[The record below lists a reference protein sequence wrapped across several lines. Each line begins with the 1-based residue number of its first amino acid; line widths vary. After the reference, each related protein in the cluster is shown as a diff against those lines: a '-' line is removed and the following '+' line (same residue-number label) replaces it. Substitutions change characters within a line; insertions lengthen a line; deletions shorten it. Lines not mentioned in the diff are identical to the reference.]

1 MRLLVVEDQK
11 DLNEIITRKLTNE
24 HYSVDSCFSGDEA
37 LDFMRCAE
45 YDGVILDIMLPGITG
60 IGVLK
65 EMRSAGDTTPVL
77 LLTAMGTVEDRVAGL
92 DAGAD
97 DYLVKPF
104 DFEELMA
111 RIRAMIRRGGERASS
126 VMTSGDL
133 VLDSAARQVT
143 RGGKEI
149 TLTAREF
156 DILEYLMQNEGR
168 VLSRDKLSNHV
179 WNYDYDGGS
188 NVIDVYMYHLRRKVD
203 DGFDEKKIVTVKG
216 AGYMLKK

>member
-1 MRLLVVEDQK
+1 MRILVVEDQK
-11 DLNEIITRKLTNE
+11 DLNEIIVRKLTNE

-37 LDFMRCAE
+37 LDFLNCAE

-65 EMRSAGDTTPVL
+65 DMRSKGDKTPVL

-104 DFEELMA
+104 DFDELLA
-111 RIRAMIRRGGERASS
+111 RVRAIVRRGGERASS
-126 VMTSGDL
+126 TMTSGDL
-133 VLDSAARQVT
+133 TLDSSSRQVK
-143 RGGKEI
+143 RGDKDI
-149 TLTAREF
+149 SLTAKEF
-156 DILEYLMQNEGR
+156 DILEYLMQNEGK
-168 VLSRDKLSNHV
+168 VLSRDKLSNHI

-216 AGYMLKK
+216 SGYMIK